1 MFLVRWVVAGLAAAS
16 VTTADVCCGQ
26 CLNTFAQTIYDP
38 SVWAECSTAPKPNPG
53 CCFCD
58 QVQTISQPAYKLTM
72 KAGTTQFLTF
82 PGAEKVTYSVVV
94 DPTKAFQHPKPSGT
108 QFTKNNA
115 GNYVVCIDTPGK
127 LLFRGWGKEV
137 NNYPTEC
144 TQMTSEL
151 SITVTEGDKGATC
164 AGSTPDQGGVSPSPT
179 GADGKEVQCNLQRG
193 SVIGGVCVCAS
204 DYSGAPECTGSS
216 SWKWIVS
223 ICGGI
228 AALLS
233 IGISV
238 RQILLFRKKKAEDK
252 EREDAMT
259 KMESV
264 EVMNVS
270 REPNYFDADQA
281 GAKAPPPRRSPSR
294 SPVPN
299 NPRKPDALQPYPVAR
314 GGHANMSPRQSREYT
329 L

>member
-151 SITVTEGDKGATC
+151 SITVTEGDKGVTC

-216 SWKWIVS
+216 SWKWI
-223 ICGGI
+223 
-228 AALLS
+228 
-233 IGISV
+233 
-238 RQILLFRKKKAEDK
+238 KAEDK

-281 GAKAPPPRRSPSR
+281 GAKAPPSRR